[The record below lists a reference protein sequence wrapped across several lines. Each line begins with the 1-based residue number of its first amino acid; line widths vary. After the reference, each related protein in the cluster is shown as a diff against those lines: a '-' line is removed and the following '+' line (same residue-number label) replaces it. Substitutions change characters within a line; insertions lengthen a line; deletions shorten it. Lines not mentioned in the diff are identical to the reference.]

1 LLLALDEWCW
11 LHAGEPMKSFDKYL
25 EDIYNGIDLDFDR
38 ASELATTPDPHELF
52 AAADHIRKHFHGDSF
67 DLCSIIN
74 VKSGKCSED
83 CRFCAQSSHY
93 DADID
98 SYDIVDVGEALAQG
112 RDSDRHGVRRLS
124 LVSAGR
130 QAGKKD
136 LAAYG
141 RIYAKLSEQTRLR
154 FCASMGMLTLEKAE
168 MLKSFGVER
177 YHCNLEACRKF
188 FPRVC
193 TTHSWD
199 EKVETIKIAQ
209 QAGFEV
215 CSGGI
220 IGMGESL
227 DHRLELA
234 FELRQLNILSIP
246 INILTPIANTPLAD
260 VPPLSLSEVLVTLAM
275 FRLINPRAVVR
286 LAGGRNLL
294 QADQYRCFTAGAN
307 GAIVGNYLTTAGNSL
322 AEDLENIH
330 QLGYSLQRHDHE

>member
-1 LLLALDEWCW
+1 
-11 LHAGEPMKSFDKYL
+11 MKSIDRCI
-25 EDIYNGIDLDFDR
+25 EDILSGIDLDFDQAR
-38 ASELATTPDPHELF
+38 ELATNTQPQKLF
-52 AAADHIRKHFHGDSF
+52 EAADRLRRHLHGDRF

-93 DADID
+93 DVNID
-98 SYDIVDVGEALAQG
+98 SYDIIGIDEAVAQAE
-112 RDSDRHGVRRLS
+112 DSDSHDVRRLS
-124 LVSAGR
+124 LVAAGR
-130 QAGKKD
+130 QAGKND

-141 RIYAKLSEQTRLR
+141 RIYARLGERTRLR
-154 FCASMGMLTLEKAE
+154 FCASMGMLTAEKAE

-177 YHCNLEACRKF
+177 YHCNLETCRSF

-193 TTHSWD
+193 TTHTWE
-199 EKVETIKIAQ
+199 EKVETIRIAR
-209 QAGFEV
+209 QAGLEV

-227 DHRLELA
+227 RQRLELA

-246 INILTPIANTPLAD
+246 INILTPIANTPFAD
-260 VPPLSLSEVLVTLAM
+260 VPPLSLSEVLVCLAM
-275 FRLINPRAVVR
+275 YRLINPRAVVR

-294 QADQYRCFTAGAN
+294 QDDQYRCFAAGAN

-322 AEDLENIH
+322 AEDLENIQ
-330 QLGYSLQRHDHE
+330 QLGFSLKRHDHE

>member
-1 LLLALDEWCW
+1 
-11 LHAGEPMKSFDKYL
+11 MKRIDRCL
-25 EDIYNGIDLDFDR
+25 EDIQNGIDLDFDR
-38 ASELATTPDPHELF
+38 ARELAVTTEPGELF
-52 AAADHIRKHFHGDSF
+52 EAADRLRRKLHGDGF

-93 DADID
+93 DADIV
-98 SYDIVDVGEALAQG
+98 SYDIIDGTEAVEQG
-112 RDSDRHGVRRLS
+112 RDSDRHHVKRLS

-130 QAGKKD
+130 QAAFKD

-141 RIYAKLSEQTRLR
+141 AIYERLGDETDLA
-154 FCASMGMLTLEKAE
+154 FCASMGMLTLEKAQ

-177 YHCNLEACRKF
+177 YHCNLEACRSF

-193 TTHSWD
+193 TTHSWE
-199 EKVETIKIAQ
+199 EKVETIKIARE
-209 QAGFEV
+209 AGLEV

-227 DHRLELA
+227 EHRLELA
-234 FELRQLNILSIP
+234 FELRELDIGSIP
-246 INILTPIANTPLAD
+246 MNILTPIANTPLAG
-260 VPPLSLSEVLVTLAM
+260 VSPLTLTEILTCIAM

-286 LAGGRNLL
+286 LAGGRNQLGT
-294 QADQYRCFTAGAN
+294 DQYRCISAGAN

-322 AEDLENIH
+322 AEDLASIH
-330 QLGYSLQRHDHE
+330 QLGFTFFKT